1 MKPSSSNNRYTE
13 PASPTGTSA
22 VSGELKRAHRNHW
35 LETYTH
41 SQAYRSALLLLCTP
55 CNRILFRPVGNSGV
69 WETARACYSR
79 LCPSLTDRMI
89 GTTHFPSRWNVMTPL
104 LKTGS

>member
-22 VSGELKRAHRNHW
+22 VSGELKRAHRSHW

-41 SQAYRSALLLLCTP
+41 SQAYRIALLLLCTP

-69 WETARACYSR
+69 WEAASVLFSAMTESYRENDHRFLY
-79 LCPSLTDRMI
+79 PSYD
-89 GTTHFPSRWNVMTPL
+89 
-104 LKTGS
+104 